1 MIARL
6 LDGHG
11 LLSRKRTNVVSL
23 QSLESSEQSSI
34 ENDENF
40 RGKNKSKMKIRRVE
54 DTIIRFKSLLLF
66 KYDIFLTSFEILAV
80 IVCCLNVRMCKSHD

>member
-40 RGKNKSKMKIRRVE
+40 RGKINHK
-54 DTIIRFKSLLLF
+54 
-66 KYDIFLTSFEILAV
+66 
-80 IVCCLNVRMCKSHD
+80 